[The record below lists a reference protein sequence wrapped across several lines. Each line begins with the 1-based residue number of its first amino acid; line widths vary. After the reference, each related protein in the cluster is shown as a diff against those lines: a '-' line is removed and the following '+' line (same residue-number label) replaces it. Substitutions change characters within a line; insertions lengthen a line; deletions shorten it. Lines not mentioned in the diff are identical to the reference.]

1 MARIAVVTSHPPFAS
16 GGHLVIAEA
25 LVEALSEFGHEATIV
40 QTPQNRF
47 GRQGAAYLST
57 WLTDVGQA
65 HDGGQIDQVI
75 SFRFPSYAV
84 RHDRHVCWINHRMRE
99 YYDQWPRF
107 VQQLSWPARLKEGAR
122 RSLIHAAD
130 RYFLTDCVTRLYAQ
144 SRTIQARL
152 AEWGRISADV
162 IHPPPPPRAYRC
174 DRYGDYLLVVSRLT
188 PLKRVDLVLDALRQP
203 AAASVRC
210 IILGDGEARE
220 DLLTLIDAY
229 DLGGRVKLVG
239 QVNEADLLDYMARCR
254 AVCIPAAAEDYGL
267 VTVEAFASRKAVIT
281 CTDSGGPTELVVNGT
296 NGFVVA
302 PEASAL
308 AVAIGRVMED
318 TLLAE
323 QLGAIASQH
332 VSAMTWTRAID
343 QLLLV

>member
-1 MARIAVVTSHPPFAS
+1 MARIVVVTSHPLFAS
-16 GGHLVIAEA
+16 GGHLVIADA
-25 LVEALSEFGHEATIV
+25 LVDALSEFGHDAGLV
-40 QTPQNRF
+40 LTPQNRF

-65 HDGGQIDQVI
+65 HDGGVVDQVI
-75 SFRFPSYAV
+75 SLRFPSYAV

-107 VQQLSWPARLKEGAR
+107 TQPLSWPARLKEGAR
-122 RSLIHAAD
+122 RSLIHTVD
-130 RYFLTDCVTRLYAQ
+130 RYFLTNGVTRLYAQ

-152 AEWGRISADV
+152 AQWGRISADV

-210 IILGDGEARE
+210 VIVGDGEARE
-220 DLLTLIDAY
+220 SLLALVDGYA
-229 DLGGRVKLVG
+229 LGARVTFAG
-239 QVNEADLLDYMARCR
+239 QVSESELLDHLARCR
-254 AVCIPAAAEDYGL
+254 AVCFPAAGEDYGL
-267 VTVEAFASRKAVIT
+267 VTAEAFASRKAVIT
-281 CTDSGGPTELVVNGT
+281 CTDSGGPTELVVDGT

-302 PEASAL
+302 PEAAAL
-308 AVAIGRVMED
+308 AEAVGRVMED
-318 TLLAE
+318 VSLAE
-323 QLGAIASQH
+323 QLGTAASQQA
-332 VSAMTWTRAID
+332 SAMTWARALD